1 MKKHSIIVIVL
12 LAIVAMAA
20 IPQQADAQARRRSKR
35 VKVVQHRNVT
45 VVKVH
50 PRVVRRA
57 HIRYAALPRWGTSV
71 AVVPGGAVVIGA
83 RRHPYYFYNGIYY
96 AHRANSYV
104 VVRPARGIRIRVL
117 PVGYR
122 PIIMGPRNYYYYYG
136 TFYTKVDNTEEYEVI
151 DAPEGAIVDAL
162 PDGYEVKMINDTE
175 YYVLDG
181 VYYAEVD
188 APEMEGGVGYEVVKL

>member
-1 MKKHSIIVIVL
+1 MKKYRVISILLLVL
-12 LAIVAMAA
+12 TSLAVL
-20 IPQQADAQARRRSKR
+20 PQQADAQARRRRS
-35 VKVVQHRNVT
+35 KVVKRH
-45 VVKVH
+45 VVVIKAH

-57 HIRYAALPRWGTSV
+57 HVRYAALPRWGASV
-71 AVVPGGAVVIGA
+71 TIAPAGAIVVGPRAT
-83 RRHPYYFYNGIYY
+83 PFYYHQGIYY
-96 AHRANSYV
+96 AHRANGYV
-104 VVRPARGIRIRVL
+104 VVRPTRGIRVSVL

-122 PIIMGPRNYYYYYG
+122 TIVMGPRRYYYYYG
-136 TFYTKVDNTEEYEVI
+136 SFYAQAGNTREYEVV

-188 APEMEGGVGYEVVKL
+188 TSDVEGGVGYEVVKL